1 MSLPPFF
8 PFSLSFS
15 LSSYLFPPSFPSSFF
30 SLPFRFVFFLFFF
43 QNIAP
48 VSQWGP
54 RLAGSKNED
63 KEKDRHRVGTRNR
76 GGERRLAHLAG
87 HCESHTEC
95 WIGGPERNER
105 GGRHTSPREQQR
117 TAIRHSHRKTRS
129 IFASPLL
136 SSFSFFF
143 IFFFFFNFAYCSS
156 ESASFQPGFFRPSPL
171 LEFSPRGS
179 TRWSSSGGLF
189 VSDADGNRWGGVWIP
204 LEWNLI
210 GEVETGDSVFRVV
223 VWLINAEGSLEWSW
237 NENTKCT
244 EDRRSLEDGLI
255 VLKRYN
261 IDFEGRI

>member
-1 MSLPPFF
+1 MHSHTSDLSLFVRGLANRVAATFF
-8 PFSLSFS
+8 PLLTLSLS

-117 TAIRHSHRKTRS
+117 AAIRHSHRKTRS

-143 IFFFFFNFAYCSS
+143 FLHFFLFF
-156 ESASFQPGFFRPSPL
+156 QFRVL
-171 LEFSPRGS
+171 LQWVGQFS
-179 TRWSSSGGLF
+179 TRFLSAVAAPWIFSTRI
-189 VSDADGNRWGGVWIP
+189 DA
-204 LEWNLI
+204 LI
-210 GEVETGDSVFRVV
+210 IV
-223 VWLINAEGSLEWSW
+223 
-237 NENTKCT
+237 
-244 EDRRSLEDGLI
+244 RRSICIGCGW
-255 VLKRYN
+255 K
-261 IDFEGRI
+261 